1 MKKKYSVTHKDK
13 KEWFNFLKNLKTIEN
28 KDAVS
33 ISQNNPNKV
42 KKLDLHG
49 FSILEANSEVEIFLF
64 KSFDEGCSRALIVT
78 GKGLRSKV
86 YKDPYRSEKINSL
99 KYSVPEYIKNNQ
111 DLMSIINKIT
121 EADNKDGGSGAINV
135 FFKNKKKLQ
144 NKF

>member
-1 MKKKYSVTHKDK
+1 MKKKYSATHKDK

-28 KDAVS
+28 KDAAS
-33 ISQNNPNKV
+33 ISQNNLNLNKV

-49 FSILEANSEVEIFLF
+49 FSILEANNEVEIFLL
-64 KSFDEGCSRALIVT
+64 KSFDEGCGRALIVT

-135 FFKNKKKLQ
+135 FFKNRKKTTK
-144 NKF
+144 